1 MSVQIDGS
9 TGNII
14 AIKADY
20 SGDVSIGGTLTYEDV
35 TNVDSVG
42 VITARSGVNVTGGS
56 VGVGT
61 DSPVSGVK
69 LHLQDTSACR
79 LQLSTNNTGHTSSDG
94 VRLMIDSSNNF
105 EILQRE
111 SANIEFFTSNTER
124 ARIDSSG
131 RIGIG
136 TASPTA
142 PLAVMSSS
150 DPEIRFGY
158 NETQDHKITWD
169 GSKVFLEADP
179 DNANGSSAL
188 GFKVDGTE
196 AARFDSSGNFGIGE
210 SSPTRK
216 LVVTGDTNTVAVVR
230 GATNGTSS
238 LFLGDSDDEDIGAL
252 TYNHPSNYL
261 AITVNA
267 AERMRIDSSG
277 NVNIGSNTSSNPFT
291 YLRFG
296 ASQYGAADIRPT
308 NDGSHKV
315 GLSFYTDGTQDT
327 TINPTERMRIN
338 SSGDI
343 KHTGSTGADETN
355 KRARYV
361 VPSHDTNEEDVVV
374 FQVENESSSNQITFG
389 GGTSLYNAA
398 TKIVFRTASAV
409 DTVTG
414 TERMR
419 IDSSGRLLVGKTS
432 HSGDALLVVESNH
445 TSGGIIGEFDNNDSG
460 NFGGLR
466 ILGGVLDRECRLQSL
481 YGNSYLTIYT
491 EGTGAATERMRI
503 TSTGNVGINYDSP
516 TAKLEVKEDTTS
528 SSTTIFR
535 IKSNWSNSNQTQMLV
550 LSDGDVENRNNAYRA
565 ISDAKLKENIV
576 DANSQWEDIKNLRV
590 RKFNF
595 IEGAGD
601 PTKTHIGLVAQEVE
615 SISPGLVRG
624 RADEDEN
631 GNDLGTVTKSV
642 NYSVLYMKAVKAL
655 QEAQTRIETLETQ
668 QSDLL
673 TRVAA
678 LEG

>member
-445 TSGGIIGEFDNNDSG
+445 ASGGIIGEFDNNDSG